1 MFSFAKLAQNFKNI
15 IEKSLKINEF
25 IRIIFWILMFYSKN
39 LTYRVMEGLALFD
52 VILQAYT
59 YILL

>member
-1 MFSFAKLAQNFKNI
+1 
-15 IEKSLKINEF
+15 
-25 IRIIFWILMFYSKN
+25 MFYSKN